1 MKITASSWNCWDS
14 TWPSWP
20 PDPTEIGLR
29 RQKPRF
35 VFNQLGFPV
44 KLQVNKTGSWKI
56 GVHGLVIE
64 LEYRGQYVDSVAGK
78 IHIFWEGQKNLKK
91 HRNFFLFYLKSDARY
106 FVVKIKV
113 RCDFIMIFL
122 AISYLLEISH
132 VKTFKMIYQTSN
144 CSNRINQDCLL
155 LVYYIV
161 ETW

>member
-1 MKITASSWNCWDS
+1 MKKKLFTYWKTIKYLIFFSLKITASSWNCWDS

-78 IHIFWEGQKNLKK
+78 IHIYWEGQKNVKK
-91 HRNFFLFYLKSDARY
+91 YLNFFFILLKVWCTPFRSKNKGSLWLHY
-106 FVVKIKV
+106 
-113 RCDFIMIFL
+113 DFFGNFL
-122 AISYLLEISH
+122 LIGNFSCQVL
-132 VKTFKMIYQTSN
+132 
-144 CSNRINQDCLL
+144 
-155 LVYYIV
+155 
-161 ETW
+161 

>member
-1 MKITASSWNCWDS
+1 MFHITILSTKYPQKENKLRIVTSIFCWWWSQSEKNSEIKPPLAVWYENFPRCTNWMTIVYLIFFSLKITASSWNCWDS

-78 IHIFWEGQKNLKK
+78 VHIFWKG
-91 HRNFFLFYLKSDARY
+91 HKS
-106 FVVKIKV
+106 
-113 RCDFIMIFL
+113 
-122 AISYLLEISH
+122 
-132 VKTFKMIYQTSN
+132 
-144 CSNRINQDCLL
+144 
-155 LVYYIV
+155 
-161 ETW
+161 